1 MLTNLLLILWNLTP
15 KVTIISQVLKQDCM
29 LTMSQY
35 LNQICVINKISLFV
49 ALTVLP
55 VEFCF
60 ANSVLVIHDVY
71 ALS

>member
-1 MLTNLLLILWNLTP
+1 MLTNLLLILWNLPP
-15 KVTIISQVLKQDCM
+15 KVTKISQVLKQDCM

-35 LNQICVINKISLFV
+35 LNQICVINKIKLTFCS
-49 ALTVLP
+49 TVLL

-60 ANSVLVIHDVY
+60 ANSVLVIHDAY